1 MILEK
6 RPLLIMAAPPWARDF
21 WFWAFALPFL
31 LFLLSVSRVVARRPS
46 IFTKRFAR
54 RHRLTGLAY
63 LIWLSV
69 GFLDAACQMLAPAP
83 LPASPPAIFFPRVLY
98 DTALALLGTALT
110 LSAAYDFKKAHAHV
124 SNVASGVLEEDATV
138 TFSEMLEHSFYQM
151 LNGVQILFLH
161 SLSFVQHPLLRGC
174 LAMVATAPW
183 LLRQRFPVNKFSDNY
198 TKHNPGTLIAA
209 MYRVKKYQYL
219 VYKHFL
225 LHGLNITLAVSY
237 QPSLHLA
244 QQALFRRYW
253 ILLNAA
259 YVMEFFLQTLVKKG
273 LLSQHG
279 MLRLNQLLMLVS
291 SLAALQVLAHVRVTT
306 ALLSLALNLLH
317 RGHEVAN
324 TLLVMLATVL
334 VHERAVFLP
343 YVDGVL

>member
-1 MILEK
+1 
-6 RPLLIMAAPPWARDF
+6 MAAPPWARDF
-21 WFWAFALPFL
+21 WFWAFALPVL
-31 LFLLSVSRVVARRPS
+31 LFLLSVARVVARRPS

-54 RHRLTGLAY
+54 RHRLIGLVY
-63 LIWLSV
+63 IIWLIV

-83 LPASPPAIFFPRVLY
+83 LLAPAASPPASVFLPRVLY
-98 DTALALLGTALT
+98 DTALTLLGTALT

-174 LAMVATAPW
+174 LAMAATAPW
-183 LLRQRFPVNKFSDNY
+183 LLRHRFPVNKFSDNY

-219 VYKHFL
+219 FYKHFL

-244 QQALFRRYW
+244 QQAFFRRYW

-259 YVMEFFLQTLVKKG
+259 YVMEFFLQTLVKKS
-273 LLSQHG
+273 LLSQPG
-279 MLRLNQLLMLVS
+279 MLRLNQLLMIVS

-317 RGHEVAN
+317 RGHEVTN
-324 TLLVMLATVL
+324 TILVMFATVL